1 MQILRSIVYLL
12 HEKMESFFI
21 GLVKVRLKGK
31 RADLSA
37 LFLFC
42 KNSIIISFAL

>member
-1 MQILRSIVYLL
+1 
-12 HEKMESFFI
+12 MESFFI

-37 LFLFC
+37 LFLCPIVF
-42 KNSIIISFAL
+42 ILQ